1 MELTLQQILDISGAA
16 DIAANAKMPSRTAYT
31 IMLWKRKTK
40 DHTEAY
46 VEAHNA
52 LIEKY
57 APVPD
62 PENPRTLL
70 FTDADGKPDAA
81 KCAAFVAERNV
92 LLAALHDVELRA
104 VKVADFDG
112 AELPPAFF
120 QLCEPLITD

>member
-46 VEAHNA
+46 GEAHNA
-52 LIEKY
+52 LFDKY

-62 PENPRTLL
+62 PKNPGTVV
-70 FTDADGKPDAA
+70 FADTA
-81 KCAAFVAERNV
+81 KRDAFVAERNG
-92 LLAALHDVELRA
+92 LLSALQDVELRA
-104 VKVADFDG
+104 VKVSDFEG

-120 QLCEPLITD
+120 QLCEPLTTD